1 MKHQKKKH
9 RKVTVSHI
17 SSTFTYFVESLLYSF
32 QFIKYN
38 IIVIAVELNS
48 YSVWQKS
55 QNGLNILQGKNFKVR
70 ELPYNSVSYILKWY
84 WFCRA
89 PRGVALQ
96 NF

>member
-55 QNGLNILQGKNFKVR
+55 QNGLITFYRIKISKLENYHTIQ
-70 ELPYNSVSYILKWY
+70 
-84 WFCRA
+84 
-89 PRGVALQ
+89 
-96 NF
+96 